1 MPYLNRN
8 WMWNGQRY
16 LLDDM
21 HWHMLRYLR
30 VGSWRIVMLMIVSR
44 SAASSTTSVA
54 AIVSFAAVLRGV
66 AKRQCAD

>member
-8 WMWNGQRY
+8 WMRNGKRN

-21 HWHMLRYLR
+21 HRHMLRYLR

-44 SAASSTTSVA
+44 SAASTTSSVS
-54 AIVSFAAVLRGV
+54 AIVSFPAVLRGV